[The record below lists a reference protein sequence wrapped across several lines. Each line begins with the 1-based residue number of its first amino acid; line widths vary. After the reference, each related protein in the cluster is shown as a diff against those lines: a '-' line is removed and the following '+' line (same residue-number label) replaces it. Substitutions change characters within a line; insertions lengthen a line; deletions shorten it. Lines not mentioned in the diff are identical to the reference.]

1 MPVATKDTTLFS
13 LSTVRAHLKAVA
25 TTHDAVLT
33 KLADGVSARIETATQ
48 RAFVLRDL
56 EETIDGNGRSSIR
69 FSTYPINSIDTLSY
83 RSTLADA
90 FVEVDADEFVLDGKT
105 GTVHLKNSVFP
116 KGALLVF
123 GAYEAGF
130 DDQDG
135 ADLPADVVQLG
146 LDYVKFLYD
155 RWKSDGI
162 TLGSVSVN
170 SGGSAVIV
178 PDLPKELK
186 DALAP
191 WVKRR
196 L

>member
-1 MPVATKDTTLFS
+1 VPVTTKDTTLFS
-13 LSTVRAHLKAVA
+13 LTAVKAHLKAVA
-25 TTHDAVLT
+25 TTHDDVLA
-33 KLADGVSARIETATQ
+33 KLADGVSARIETACQ

-69 FSTYPINSIDTLSY
+69 FSTYPIGSITTLSS
-83 RSTLADA
+83 RNCLSDA
-90 FVEVDADEFVLDGKT
+90 FVAYDADTFVLDGKT
-105 GTVHLKNSVFP
+105 GTVHLTSGTFP
-116 KGALLVF
+116 KGALLVNATF
-123 GAYEAGF
+123 EAGF

-162 TLGSVSVN
+162 TIGSVSVQA
-170 SGGSAVIV
+170 GGSAVLV
-178 PDLPKELK
+178 SDLPKELK